1 MIQKT
6 AKSPEKLVEKMAGI
20 AVERATEMAGPDLA
34 AAMVN
39 GWTELN
45 SHLLSLAQ
53 TSLRNNLEAA
63 EELRQ
68 CHSPQELMDTQL
80 RLARKNYE
88 YYLDEAR
95 QIGSLM
101 AQVSN
106 DAVQCLTP
114 EGRG

>member
-1 MIQKT
+1 MIQKNV
-6 AKSPEKLVEKMAGI
+6 KSPQKLASNGGD
-20 AVERATEMAGPDLA
+20 RAMEMAAPDLA
-34 AAMVN
+34 RMTAAMVN

-45 SHLLSLAQ
+45 GHLLSLAQ

-68 CHSPQELMDTQL
+68 CHSPQDLMDAQL

-88 YYLDEAR
+88 YYLDGAR

-101 AQVSN
+101 AQVSS

-114 EGRG
+114 DGRG